1 MEYLFFWVFCTYCL
15 ASSSFVSIQAL
26 AKGDGC
32 SSCPLTYAPV
42 VDEGTG
48 LPFYNDCVA
57 KCQLGPGAKLIAAG
71 SRRGGSAA
79 AGRRRASEVSEP
91 DFMKLVPAPT
101 VEGSKDGGVA
111 TSDTMLRFIQQGYLY
126 VGRPGFIEKPNA
138 EEIIEQNSAMH
149 GNAHNNVAIAAATET
164 TATAAYPANVNQ
176 AGDDSG
182 GPMVSLRMVY
192 PDGHMYMKVWNQ
204 NELKSLVKK
213 HTGPKSDSARLSRAR
228 VPADVTDNNG
238 NVKASPIQAAIS
250 TPSRHSAHHRLL
262 RANKALDDRREVAS
276 PSYPYTAVS
285 FLSTNCSGAFIGP
298 TNRLVLTAAQCLF
311 GYNHTTNQTVGW
323 YPNISVAPSVHSSN
337 APPFGWIPTETAEV
351 QMKWQQAGYW
361 GANIGIL
368 QLSYHN
374 DLPGALAFGFRCTP
388 LTYSLTTAGYPSD
401 KPAGTMWMQSTN
413 ATTDMCSGE
422 EEKIFSFDA
431 ADGQVGSAFW
441 DSENSVRFVLSRGS
455 CCNKFGGAVAITP
468 AYYSWIAEFTETRIK
483 NPSTKYILVGGVN
496 RDQYIRCDI
505 KSLRCLGTKIPSSG
519 TNFYAYPVYNSSK
532 YALRVPDTALCL
544 SLLRMDNTSALYV
557 GLYKC
562 NVDTFTFAPYNLW
575 NFVTWENISV
585 ARTDSGYYMWWAG
598 DNKQPTVVQTCTS
611 SPSQCTWSLNKISP
625 LAKKYP

>member
-262 RANKALDDRREVAS
+262 RANKALDDRRE
-276 PSYPYTAVS
+276 
-285 FLSTNCSGAFIGP
+285 
-298 TNRLVLTAAQCLF
+298 
-311 GYNHTTNQTVGW
+311 
-323 YPNISVAPSVHSSN
+323 
-337 APPFGWIPTETAEV
+337 
-351 QMKWQQAGYW
+351 GYW